1 MERMRKVP
9 SANNIRHPSMKK
21 IISFSVWG
29 SNPKYAEAAYQ
40 NLLLQPEIYPDWTCR
55 FYIDETVPRD
65 VRVKLE
71 QGAEVV
77 VMPKS
82 DGNYGLFWRFEPLK
96 DLTIDKFIVRDSDSR
111 LNIREAAAVKE
122 WEESDKEFHIMRDHP
137 QHGAYICGGMWG
149 ATSEF
154 INKIGKDYDTLLKSF
169 VGTLTFQRIFTQ
181 RGKYFNC
188 DQPFLWAVVWPR
200 IINSHIAHI
209 KDLPQL
215 KFTGREKLFPV
226 ENPDGMFVGQPIE

>member
-1 MERMRKVP
+1 
-9 SANNIRHPSMKK
+9 MKK

-40 NLLLQPEIYPDWTCR
+40 NLLLQPKIYPDWTCR
-55 FYIDETVPRD
+55 FYIDETVPIGLRT
-65 VRVKLE
+65 KLE

-77 VMPKS
+77 MMPKS

-96 DLTIDKFIVRDSDSR
+96 DTTIERFIVRDSDSR
-111 LNIREAAAVKE
+111 INIREAAAVKE
-122 WEESDKEFHIMRDHP
+122 WEESGKEFHIMRDHE

-154 INKIGKDYDTLLKSF
+154 INRIKSVYDLELKNYLLS
-169 VGTLTFQRIFTQ
+169 LTFLELFKP
-181 RGKYFNC
+181 RGKYFNT
-188 DQPFLWAVVWPR
+188 DQPFLWKYIWPR

-209 KDLPQL
+209 ADLPQL
-215 KFTGREKLFPV
+215 RFTKKEKLFKISLD
-226 ENPDGMFVGQPIE
+226 NKHFVGEPIEIKE

>member
-1 MERMRKVP
+1 
-9 SANNIRHPSMKK
+9 MKK

-40 NLLLQPEIYPDWTCR
+40 NLLLQPEIYPGWTCR
-55 FYIDETVPRD
+55 FYVDETVPLS
-65 VRVKLE
+65 VINKLKGTPDIQSE
-71 QGAEVV
+71 IVL
-77 VMPKS
+77 MPPS

-96 DLTIDKFIVRDSDSR
+96 DQTIEKFIVRDSDSR

-122 WEESDKEFHIMRDHP
+122 WEESGKEFHIMRDHP
-137 QHGAYICGGMWG
+137 QHGAKICGGMWG

-154 INKIGKDYDTLLKSF
+154 INKIEKDYDNLLKNFLS
-169 VGTLTFQRIFTQ
+169 TLTFNRIFTP

-200 IINSHIAHI
+200 IMNSHIAHI
-209 KDLPQL
+209 KDLPNL
-215 KFTGREKLFPV
+215 RFMGNERLFPI
-226 ENPDGMFVGQPIE
+226 ENPDGMFVGEPIE

>member
-1 MERMRKVP
+1 
-9 SANNIRHPSMKK
+9 MKK

-40 NLLLQPEIYPDWTCR
+40 NLLLQPKIYPGWTCR
-55 FYIDETVPRD
+55 FYIDESVPLS
-65 VRVKLE
+65 VINKLKGNSE
-71 QGAEVV
+71 LPSEIVL
-77 VMPKS
+77 MPPS
-82 DGNYGLFWRFEPLK
+82 DGNFGLFWRFEPLK
-96 DLTIDKFIVRDSDSR
+96 DTTIERFIVRDSDSR

-122 WEESDKEFHIMRDHP
+122 WEESGKEFHIMRDNP
-137 QHGAYICGGMWG
+137 MHGAKICGGMWG
-149 ATSEF
+149 ATSQF
-154 INKIGKDYDTLLKSF
+154 INKIEKDYDVLLKNF
-169 VGTLTFQRIFTQ
+169 LTTLTFNQIFTI

-215 KFTGREKLFPV
+215 KFTGKEKLFPI
-226 ENPDGMFVGQPIE
+226 ENPDGMFVGEPIEF